1 LLICVWCCLQVYPA
15 CACRYTV
22 RETGFVDLGIEP
34 YLLYCYVGHS
44 AAEDTVS
51 AFKEVLSSALVDTNL
66 RGDIINTDE
75 QRDHPAMKYLDEW
88 QIESFPAA
96 VLVSPDGQS
105 LHVPITQPGRPFK
118 ETLSSAVD
126 HILSSP
132 KRKEILQQTAKSYG
146 VVLLIEGP
154 DAQVNSDANEIIAGT
169 IESVSAQLE
178 WMPKPINEPPVSVTL
193 DSESLTQEKLLL
205 WSLDLDVED
214 INQPHAAIFYGRG
227 RWIGPMFK
235 GEGITE
241 NDLASVLF
249 VIGGD
254 CECGL
259 DRRWL
264 QGTMLPARW
273 DQELQALAA
282 ESLGFDPENP
292 MIRSEM
298 SWIMGR
304 GLYAYPPS
312 PIGYQELVIEAE
324 SPNDVL
330 QIQPVQDH
338 NADLAVPA
346 AGNSVSAK
354 PALGQAEPAFQKP
367 LYLIAVLAIL
377 VVGVGLFVAIRAA
390 KRSL

>member
-1 LLICVWCCLQVYPA
+1 MCLSCCLQVYPA
-15 CACRYTV
+15 FACRFTV
-22 RETGFVDLGIEP
+22 RETGFVDLGIDP
-34 YLLYCYVGHS
+34 YLLYCYVNQDTP
-44 AAEDTVS
+44 ADTVS
-51 AFKEVLSSALVDTNL
+51 AFKEVLSADLVDTNI
-66 RGDIINTDE
+66 RAEIIDADGQKE
-75 QRDHPAMKYLDEW
+75 HPAAKFLDEW
-88 QIESFPAA
+88 QIQSFPAA

-105 LHVPITQPGRPFK
+105 IQIPVTQSGQPFK
-118 ETLSSAVD
+118 DTLSSAVD
-126 HILSSP
+126 HILSSA
-132 KRKEILQQTAKSYG
+132 KRKEILQQAAKNYG

-154 DAQVNSDANEIIAGT
+154 DAQANSDANNIIAAA
-169 IESVSAQLE
+169 IEGVSSQLE
-178 WMPKPINEPPVSVTL
+178 WMPKPVNEPPVSATL

-292 MIRSEM
+292 MIKSEI

-304 GLYAYPPS
+304 GLYAYPPA
-312 PIGYQELVIEAE
+312 PIGYQELVIEPE
-324 SPNDVL
+324 SPNDTL
-330 QIQPVQDH
+330 QIRPAQDH
-338 NADLAVPA
+338 NVNLPVPLAPNPVATEPT
-346 AGNSVSAK
+346 
-354 PALGQAEPAFQKP
+354 LGQAEPAFQKP

-377 VVGVGLFVAIRAA
+377 VVGVGLFIAIRAA